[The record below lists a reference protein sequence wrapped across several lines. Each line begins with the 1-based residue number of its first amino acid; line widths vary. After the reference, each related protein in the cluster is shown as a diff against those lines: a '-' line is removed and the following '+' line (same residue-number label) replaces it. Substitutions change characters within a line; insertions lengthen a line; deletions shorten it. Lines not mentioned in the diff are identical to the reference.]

1 MQSGNTS
8 LVAGSVPLQNE
19 IIISMKK
26 MNKILDFD
34 DVTGVLQCESGCVLQ
49 NLEEFV
55 NERNR
60 VIPYDLGAKG
70 SCLIGGNL
78 ATNAGGLRY
87 IKFGS
92 LHANVLGLEAVLPNG
107 TILNLMSNIRKDN
120 TGYQLQHLFIG
131 KLDLIFNIFLFYFNL
146 FFFLKDPRAL
156 WELLPKF
163 QFFVLESLRIS

>member
-1 MQSGNTS
+1 MVLFPRSTLDVSNILKYCHQNDLKCIVQSGNTS
-8 LVAGSVPLQNE
+8 LVAGSVPFHNE

-34 DVTGVLQCESGCVLQ
+34 NITGVLQCESGCVLQ

-55 NERNR
+55 NEQNR

-70 SCLIGGNL
+70 SCLIGGNI

-92 LHANVLGLEAVLPNG
+92 LHANVLGLEVVLPNG
-107 TILNLMSNIRKDN
+107 TILNLMSNIRKNN
-120 TGYQLQHLFIG
+120 TGYHMQHLFIG
-131 KLDLIFNIFLFYFNL
+131 KF
-146 FFFLKDPRAL
+146 
-156 WELLPKF
+156 
-163 QFFVLESLRIS
+163 